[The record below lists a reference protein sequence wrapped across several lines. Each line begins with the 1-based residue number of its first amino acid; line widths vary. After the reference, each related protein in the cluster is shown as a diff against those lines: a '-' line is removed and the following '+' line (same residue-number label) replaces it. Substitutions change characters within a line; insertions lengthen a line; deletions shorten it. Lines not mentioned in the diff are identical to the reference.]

1 MYLNIDVPASI
12 NTSFKSPLS
21 SMWLFAFF
29 LLQNGSHMLFWAQV
43 FLGFLLCS

>member
-29 LLQNGSHMLFWAQV
+29 YYKMEATCYFEHKF
-43 FLGFLLCS
+43 F